1 MGHAILHLSA
11 YDESYVITLPS
22 LHIEGL
28 MSGAPYVELEKSS
41 YIVSTSGYTSRIDY
55 SGRGWLS
62 GKKNTFS
69 ATLAKSDSPKDV
81 LYTAD
86 GQWTEAFCIKN
97 KNKKV
102 VESCHLEIKDLP
114 MPTVKDIN
122 DQDPLES
129 RKAWLK
135 VAEAIKSGDMEA
147 TQREK
152 SIIEN
157 QQREMRKKEKEEGKD
172 WERKYFQRVEID
184 PVFDELAHLI
194 GETAESEKT
203 GGVWIWKGL

>member
-1 MGHAILHLSA
+1 
-11 YDESYVITLPS
+11 
-22 LHIEGL
+22 

-97 KNKKV
+97 KNKK
-102 VESCHLEIKDLP
+102 
-114 MPTVKDIN
+114 
-122 DQDPLES
+122 
-129 RKAWLK
+129 
-135 VAEAIKSGDMEA
+135 
-147 TQREK
+147 
-152 SIIEN
+152 
-157 QQREMRKKEKEEGKD
+157 GK
-172 WERKYFQRVEID
+172 
-184 PVFDELAHLI
+184 
-194 GETAESEKT
+194 
-203 GGVWIWKGL
+203 